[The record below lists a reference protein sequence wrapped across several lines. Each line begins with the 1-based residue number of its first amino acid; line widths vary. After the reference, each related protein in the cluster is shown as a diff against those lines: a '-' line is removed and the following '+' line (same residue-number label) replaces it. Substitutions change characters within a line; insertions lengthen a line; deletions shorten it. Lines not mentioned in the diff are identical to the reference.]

1 MRSGMGHD
9 GKDSPMNGEMAI
21 FCPACPQIGINV
33 PPEMEWNEEDRY
45 VDTCYP
51 NDQQL

>member
-1 MRSGMGHD
+1 MVHD